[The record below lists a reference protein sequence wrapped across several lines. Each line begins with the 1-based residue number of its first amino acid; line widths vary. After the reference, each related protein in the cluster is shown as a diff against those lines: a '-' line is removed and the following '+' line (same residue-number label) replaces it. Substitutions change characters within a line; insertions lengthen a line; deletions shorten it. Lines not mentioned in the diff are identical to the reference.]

1 MSNESDHQEPDPTTQ
16 RIVERQDGPVNVGK
30 VPLHGDDLP
39 EGVAPEDIEGE
50 IGAEGGSGGSGKTP
64 TPFHPSKE
72 DKSPLGSTD
81 QHSNA

>member
-1 MSNESDHQEPDPTTQ
+1 MSNDAENHEHDPASE
-16 RIVERQDGPVNVGK
+16 RIIERLDGPVRLGTP
-30 VPLHGDDLP
+30 PLHGDDLP

-50 IGAEGGSGGSGKTP
+50 IGAEGGSGGSATTP

>member
-1 MSNESDHQEPDPTTQ
+1 MSNDTENNAHDPVSE
-16 RIVERQDGPVNVGK
+16 RIVERQHGTVKLGTP
-30 VPLHGDDLP
+30 PLHGDDLP
-39 EGVAPEDIEGE
+39 EGVAPEDLEGE